1 MKSIKYAILAFSLTS
16 SALLGDQNISH
27 WSEVVRDAAQ
37 QEKLVITSLHTGHF
51 GGVFTSTYDISLGQN
66 KEGDAAS
73 ILFDASSKKF
83 HDWASKVGAEHST
96 TNSLGGRS
104 LRIKTANG
112 NYLSTVYQPPKAG
125 GTQGTFTVIFVDAD
139 KFIQDSN
146 PKPNKPAEQG
156 GGGQPATR
164 TVSKYNP

>member
-1 MKSIKYAILAFSLTS
+1 MKSIKYAILAFSFTS
-16 SALLGDQNISH
+16 SALFGDQNLSN
-27 WSEVVRDAAQ
+27 WSEVVSDAAQ
-37 QEKLVITSLHTGHF
+37 QEKLVITSSHTGHF

-73 ILFDASSKKF
+73 LLFDASSKKF
-83 HDWASKVGAEHST
+83 HDLASKVGAEHST

-112 NYLSTVYQPPKAG
+112 NYLSTIYQPPKAG
-125 GTQGTFTVIFVDAD
+125 GNQGTFTVIFVDAD
-139 KFIQDSN
+139 KLIPGEN
-146 PKPNKPAEQG
+146 RKPNNPAEQS

-164 TVSKYNP
+164 TVSK